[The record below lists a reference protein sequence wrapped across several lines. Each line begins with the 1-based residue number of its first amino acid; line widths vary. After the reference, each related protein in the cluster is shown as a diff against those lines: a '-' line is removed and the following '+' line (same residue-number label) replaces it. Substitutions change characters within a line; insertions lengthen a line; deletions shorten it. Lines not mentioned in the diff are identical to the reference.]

1 MRGMRKIV
9 CMLLMM
15 LGIAIADAAPLRVAS
30 LHPLLSEMARAMG
43 GEHVE
48 VVDLFPANGEL
59 HGFNPTGR
67 DLAAAAGARLLLAC
81 GKGVEP
87 YLADLRDSLP
97 AATTIVEA
105 GKDIPEV
112 LVPGTRFRDP
122 HWWNT
127 PDNMKRA
134 SRTVLAAMVQAAPQ
148 HEATFTAGQKAYA
161 STMDRLSRTARQRL
175 SRIPRDARYLVTGHA
190 AMCHFCKAYN
200 LTPVAIQGIAKESE
214 GDTATLAALLADLRS
229 KKTRCIFTE
238 VNASPRMLQV
248 IAEQLGIPTAP
259 LVMDGIYPA
268 AQDYESMFLHNIE
281 TICKHLVK

>member
-112 LVPGTRFRDP
+112 HVPGTRFRDP

-200 LTPVAIQGIAKESE
+200 MTPVAIQGIAKESE

-259 LVMDGIYPA
+259 LVMDGIYPV